1 MTTTQSREVLFI
13 STRSPWTSSAAAA
26 GADLLMTAAVF
37 EQPVRIVFSGDG
49 VWQLHAGQDGE
60 PLKMKTLSRIFPAF
74 ELYDIR
80 HVHAAESALIERAL
94 TLDDLVP
101 GVTALGDG
109 DIQALVAAS
118 KTVFVFQPA

>member
-1 MTTTQSREVLFI
+1 MTSTPRPEVLFI
-13 STRSPWTSSAAAA
+13 STRSPWTSSNAAA

-37 EQPVRIVFSGDG
+37 EQPVRVVFSGDG
-49 VWQLHAGQDGE
+49 VWQLQAGQDGE

-80 HVHAAESALIERAL
+80 HMHAAESALRERAL

-101 GVTALGDG
+101 GVTSISDG
-109 DIQALVAAS
+109 DIQALIAAS
-118 KTVFVFQPA
+118 KTVFVF